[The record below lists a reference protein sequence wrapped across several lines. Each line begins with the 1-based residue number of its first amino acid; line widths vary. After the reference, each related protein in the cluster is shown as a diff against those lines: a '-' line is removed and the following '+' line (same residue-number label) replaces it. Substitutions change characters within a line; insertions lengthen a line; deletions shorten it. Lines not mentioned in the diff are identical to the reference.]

1 MYCEVTLGATDVLKF
16 FTEIT
21 GKQLRRSLKKLKAY
35 SNFFTG
41 GCFSNLLELSMLF
54 DSVKKKSKLNIKSF
68 TWKL

>member
-68 TWKL
+68 T